1 MRLKSI
7 VPSAEV
13 LAGRNIWSW
22 AALAFGA
29 GSVNAIAFLACQR
42 FVTHVTGIL
51 THAGVDEGAWEL
63 ASEYLLVLLCFV
75 GGAMI
80 AVLLLDGRR
89 LRGMSSLP
97 WLPLVTVSVLLA
109 GVALTGHFGW
119 FGEFGAE
126 VESNRDFVL
135 LSVLALAMG
144 LQNASVA
151 NATGSLVRTTHMTG
165 PATDLGVALAF
176 LLISNAPPDTRY
188 AARRTAI
195 LRGSKMAA
203 FTLGA
208 VVAALIVPHLGYL
221 SFLLPSVICVTVA
234 VAVFGVVDVKAKI
247 RARTS
252 LIGE

>member
-22 AALAFGA
+22 TALAFGA
-29 GSVNAIAFLACQR
+29 GSVNATAFLACQR

-51 THAGVDEGAWEL
+51 THAGVDEGSWGL
-63 ASEYLLVLLCFV
+63 AVDYVAVLLCFV
-75 GGAMI
+75 LGAMT

-89 LRGMSSLP
+89 LRGMSALP
-97 WLPLVTVSVLLA
+97 WLPLVTVSVLLTAVSIA
-109 GVALTGHFGW
+109 GQ
-119 FGEFGAE
+119 FGAFGVFGTE
-126 VESNRDFVL
+126 VESDRDFVL

-144 LQNASVA
+144 LQNASVG

-176 LLISNAPPDTRY
+176 MLLPGLPADTKW
-188 AARRTAI
+188 AAKRTAI
-195 LRGSKMAA
+195 LRGAKLAA
-203 FTLGA
+203 FALGA
-208 VVAALIVPHLGYL
+208 VAAAVIVPHLGYL
-221 SFLLPSVICVTVA
+221 AFLMPAAICAMVA
-234 VAVFGVVDVKAKI
+234 VAVFGVTDVKGKV

-252 LIGE
+252 LLGE

>member
-13 LAGRNIWSW
+13 LAGRNMWSW
-22 AALAFGA
+22 TALAFGA
-29 GSVNAIAFLACQR
+29 GSVNATAFLGCQR

-51 THAGVDEGAWEL
+51 THAGVDEGAWGL
-63 ASEYLLVLLCFV
+63 AADYLVVLLCFV
-75 GGAMI
+75 GGAMT

-89 LRGMSSLP
+89 LRGMPALP
-97 WLPLVTVSVLLA
+97 WLPLVVVAALLT
-109 GVALTGHFGW
+109 GVAVAGALGA
-119 FGEFGAE
+119 FGAFGTE
-126 VESNRDFVL
+126 VETNRDFVL

-176 LLISNAPPDTRY
+176 LLLRDLPPDTLW

-195 LRGSKMAA
+195 LRGAKLAA
-203 FTLGA
+203 FALGA
-208 VVAALIVPHLGYL
+208 VAAALLCPRVGYL
-221 SFLLPSVICVTVA
+221 AFLLPAGICGVVA
-234 VAVFGVVDVKAKI
+234 FAVFGALGAQPRV